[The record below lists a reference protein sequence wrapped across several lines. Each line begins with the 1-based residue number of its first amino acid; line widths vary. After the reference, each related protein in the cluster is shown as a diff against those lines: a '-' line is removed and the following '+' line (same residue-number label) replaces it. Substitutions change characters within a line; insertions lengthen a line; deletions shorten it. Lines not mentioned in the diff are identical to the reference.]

1 MKIQNILAESNRG
14 ILLDLVIFV
23 INLTLMGVIAR
34 HVTELV
40 RLANEEDSL
49 AQMGLFLG
57 CLGMLVFPAAGAV
70 LKRWHFHQRRK
81 AQQPLQPKN
90 ATDPKPQQN
99 KKRSRKQRRA
109 QQTEAETAP
118 QRTTFD
124 PLELSSN
131 PVAGCLF
138 NPIFY
143 FCFSLVLASVVF
155 MFLGN
160 LLFGK
165 AANNPEIFI
174 PMVVGSLITCVVLT
188 ILVYRYFVPP
198 KKEPKSE
205 FLRAPWSEQLGDLF
219 LLTNMLLFQIV
230 WNVAGQIPFDR
241 VSSFTDFA
249 GRLFF
254 LTFIALLVYF
264 PPRIFFLAE
273 DFNRPITWLTMLLAN
288 SPLIIRVVIGSDSSS
303 WELRIL
309 SWLRWCSK

>member
-57 CLGMLVFPAAGAV
+57 CLGMLIFPAAGAV

-81 AQQPLQPKN
+81 AQQRLDPGD
-90 ATDPKPQQN
+90 ATEPKPQQN

-109 QQTEAETAP
+109 QLNEVEAAP
-118 QRTTFD
+118 QRTRFD

-155 MFLGN
+155 MFLAN

-205 FLRAPWSEQLGDLF
+205 FLRDPWSEQLGDLF

-230 WNVAGQIPFDR
+230 WNVVGQIPFDR

-254 LTFIALLVYF
+254 LTFVAVLVYF

-273 DFNRPITWLTMLLAN
+273 DFNRPITWMTMLLAN
-288 SPLIIRVVIGSDSSS
+288 SPLIIRVVIGSDSS
-303 WELRIL
+303 W
-309 SWLRWCSK
+309 

>member
-1 MKIQNILAESNRG
+1 MKVRDILDESNRG

-34 HVTELV
+34 NVTELV

-49 AQMGLFLG
+49 AQLGLFLG
-57 CLGMLVFPAAGAV
+57 SLAMLVFPATGAV

-81 AQQPLQPKN
+81 AQHTAEPEAGIEQ
-90 ATDPKPQQN
+90 KPPRSR
-99 KKRSRKQRRA
+99 KPSRKQRRRT
-109 QQTEAETAP
+109 QSEAASQP
-118 QRTTFD
+118 ATFD
-124 PLELSSN
+124 PLELQST

-155 MFLGN
+155 MFMGN

-165 AANNPEIFI
+165 AAANPEIFI

-198 KKEPKSE
+198 KREPTSE
-205 FLRAPWSEQLGDLF
+205 FLREPWSEQVGDLF
-219 LLTNMLLFQIV
+219 ILANMLLFQIV
-230 WNVAGQIPFDR
+230 WNVVGQIPFDR
-241 VSSFTDFA
+241 VASFTDFA

-254 LTFIALLVYF
+254 LTFVALLVYF

-273 DFNRPITWLTMLLAN
+273 DFNRPLTWLTMLLAN
-288 SPLIIRVVIGSDSSS
+288 SPLIIRVVIGSDGSS
-303 WELRIL
+303 WE
-309 SWLRWCSK
+309 